1 MTAAP
6 PPTWPSSRVLA
17 GWWPSLDRLR
27 PRSLWLYHLL
37 LHRVEAPVAVAPPA
51 AQERLARL
59 LLDLLAAPASSPGRA
74 TTTRLAAQLHLDPQ
88 LLWRLL
94 VELEKTGLVRSGS
107 GEQGWAP
114 TADRPEQ
121 MLALFVLSGSDAGE
135 EMLLGLGVQP
145 DGWRLQ
151 ADRPVLRLGEGWQEV
166 LPELAE
172 EPPPDAWRQAWRA
185 WGQAHGLPLAEVEA

>member
-37 LHRVEAPVAVAPPA
+37 LHRIEAPVAVTPSA

-59 LLDLLAAPASSPGRA
+59 LLGLLVSPSPVSGPA
-74 TTTRLAAQLHLDPQ
+74 TTARLADRLHVDPQ

-94 VELEKTGLVRSGS
+94 ADLERAGLVRS
-107 GEQGWAP
+107 P
-114 TADRPEQ
+114 
-121 MLALFVLSGSDAGE
+121 
-135 EMLLGLGVQP
+135 
-145 DGWRLQ
+145 
-151 ADRPVLRLGEGWQEV
+151 
-166 LPELAE
+166 
-172 EPPPDAWRQAWRA
+172 
-185 WGQAHGLPLAEVEA
+185 